1 MNIYDNTSMSSENY
15 WNNEANN
22 YPKILEILEK
32 IILYDEVL
40 NGHFATS
47 IVLHKVYPD
56 VLPFILTVGV
66 GLLDLTFGVLAYYGL
81 ETITD
86 NPKAGLISVD
96 LHCPYSHSLIG
107 SFIISSIYGLLS
119 GGSFLPAFLSSFSHF
134 AEDWIVHNKDL
145 FLDPYSNIL
154 VGGTTLWSH
163 FPIFT
168 YYLEALFCVG
178 CALFTSKDIFSI
190 IANVPSAAGGLAKVA
205 NLQDDI
211 KQEVLLKTF
220 LNNFGVPAII
230 IGFLLFKNYYGYR
243 LKLKKN

>member
-1 MNIYDNTSMSSENY
+1 MY
-15 WNNEANN
+15 A
-22 YPKILEILEK
+22 
-32 IILYDEVL
+32 
-40 NGHFATS
+40 GHFATS

-81 ETITD
+81 ETIID

-96 LHCPYSHSLIG
+96 LHCPYSHSLMG
-107 SFIISSIYGLLS
+107 SFLLSFIYGIVS

-134 AEDWIVHNKDL
+134 IEDWIVHNKDL

-168 YYLEALFCVG
+168 YYLEALFCIG

-190 IANVPSAAGGLAKVA
+190 IANMYVFYLHYSLRPSAAGGLAKVS

-211 KQEVLLKTF
+211 KREVLLKAF
-220 LNNFGVPAII
+220 IKDFGIPAII
-230 IGFLLFKNYYGYR
+230 IGSLLFKNYYSYR